1 VQVLDLKSRHVSCS
15 PLHRYSGSGAV
26 SGLEVVKFWYR

>member
-15 PLHRYSGSGAV
+15 PLHRAV
-26 SGLEVVKFWYR
+26 AAAVRSFGLEVV